1 MRRAPRGSL
10 GLQGRHLLL
19 NVLEVIKK
27 KDDKLK
33 DLKPT
38 NRPKKES
45 DSSGRK
51 FRSHFQVKN
60 PIS

>member
-33 DLKPT
+33 D
-38 NRPKKES
+38 PKTHQQAQERVRLLRKE
-45 DSSGRK
+45 
-51 FRSHFQVKN
+51 V
-60 PIS
+60 